1 MGRYYDGDIRGKF
14 WFGVQPS
21 DDADYFGVEGY
32 QPNYLEYNF
41 DTDNLP
47 DIEQGVQN
55 CLDNLGE
62 NKERLDKF
70 FDSIEQGYN
79 DKMVM
84 EFWLKEYGITLEDEV
99 DVYNMLKWYARL
111 ELGQKILDK
120 VKETGACNFMAEL

>member
-1 MGRYYDGDIRGKF
+1 MGRYYDGDIKGKF
-14 WFGVQPS
+14 WFGVQAS
-21 DDADYFGVEGY
+21 DDADFFGVEGY

-55 CLDNLGE
+55 CLTELGE

-70 FDSIEQGYN
+70 FDSLEHGYN
-79 DKMVM
+79 DDMIRKHWV
-84 EFWLKEYGITLEDEV
+84 ERYGVELDDKEIGNL
-99 DVYNMLKWYARL
+99 LKWYARL
-111 ELGQKILDK
+111 ELGQKILNC

>member
-14 WFGVQPS
+14 WFAVQSS

-55 CLDNLGE
+55 CLTELGE

-70 FDSIEQGYN
+70 FDSLEHGYN
-79 DKMVM
+79 DDMIRKHWV
-84 EFWLKEYGITLEDEV
+84 ERYGVELDDKEIGNL
-99 DVYNMLKWYARL
+99 LKWYARL